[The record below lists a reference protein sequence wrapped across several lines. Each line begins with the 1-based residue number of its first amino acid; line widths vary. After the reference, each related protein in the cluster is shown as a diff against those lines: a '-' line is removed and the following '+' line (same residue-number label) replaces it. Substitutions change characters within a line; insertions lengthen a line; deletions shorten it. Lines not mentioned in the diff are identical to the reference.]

1 MKKIKLSKNRFSGKP
16 EKYAL
21 VDDID
26 YPLLSNY
33 RWHGHRGC
41 STDYASTM
49 VKGIHIQMHR
59 FILNPSRKMQVDH
72 INGNGLDN
80 RRENLRIVTPSENQL
95 NVRNRYGYRSAA

>member
-1 MKKIKLSKNRFSGKP
+1 MRKILDWLEDFLEEVS
-16 EKYAL
+16 
-21 VDDID
+21 I
-26 YPLLSNY
+26 
-33 RWHGHRGC
+33 
-41 STDYASTM
+41 TM